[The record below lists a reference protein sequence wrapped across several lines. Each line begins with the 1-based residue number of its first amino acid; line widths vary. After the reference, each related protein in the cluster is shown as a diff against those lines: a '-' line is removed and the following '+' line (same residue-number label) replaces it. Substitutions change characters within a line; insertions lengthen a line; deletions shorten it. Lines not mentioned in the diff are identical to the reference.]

1 MLKFKILLLLC
12 PIAVTSTV
20 NADDPAFTHRV
31 NLEIQQNDEYLGKLS
46 LGLFG
51 SVVPKTVKNFYDS
64 CETKYTNTTFHLVI
78 NGFMIQGGDAEN
90 DDGTGGYSMYG
101 KVQGSLPDD
110 NFNLK
115 HDRVGRV
122 SMENSGPDTAGS
134 QFFITLAPTEFLD
147 GKNVVF
153 GQLTEGFETLSAIQR
168 VAKDSKDRPLTNV
181 TILSIKREITDDL
194 RDNNIETAERQNLRP
209 TEELV
214 GKEVSQAL
222 NPVAEEIRESPTS
235 QVSEDSFSKPHF
247 STEVTGVSW
256 RAGAQL

>member
-1 MLKFKILLLLC
+1 
-12 PIAVTSTV
+12 
-20 NADDPAFTHRV
+20 ADDPAFTHRV

-181 TILSIKREITDDL
+181 TIL
-194 RDNNIETAERQNLRP
+194 
-209 TEELV
+209 
-214 GKEVSQAL
+214 
-222 NPVAEEIRESPTS
+222 
-235 QVSEDSFSKPHF
+235 
-247 STEVTGVSW
+247 
-256 RAGAQL
+256 